1 VKRPP
6 SLSELRAAVWANRAL
21 GHVRRDLSDGW
32 KASVPP
38 APPRLPAGARRG
50 VEALLRRRRH
60 SCLEGAIVR
69 QRWLAAHAIYRD
81 VVIGITSPAET
92 FTAHAWVDG
101 EEDRAT
107 PRFVEL
113 TRLSP

>member
-1 VKRPP
+1 MKRLA

-21 GHVRRDLSDGW
+21 GEIRRELDGGW
-32 KASVPP
+32 KAAVPS
-38 APPRLPAGARRG
+38 APPRLPRAASRG
-50 VEALLRRRRH
+50 VEALLSHRRH

-81 VVIGITSPAET
+81 VVIGVTSPSEK
-92 FTAHAWVDG
+92 FTAHAWLDG
-101 EEDRAT
+101 EEDSLTAG
-107 PRFVEL
+107 FVEL